1 VNKIQSAGFVW
12 RFLSPLPVIWRLHQV
27 GRSFLSPLIAVL
39 NHVPRTSQPDRAP
52 VLVDLGCGH
61 GIFLA
66 LAKHERPDLDLIGID
81 LSESKI
87 ASARKAFEAAG
98 LDASRLAVK
107 DIADFDPGSAD
118 AITILDVLY
127 LVPIDQWDGI
137 LDKCYAALKPSGALL
152 VKEMN
157 RNKKFKFQVLCL
169 EETLAVK
176 VLHLTTGNNFTF
188 PPPGE
193 IRARLEKA
201 GFTVEQIPLDRGYHV
216 PHMLWIARKPA
227 S

>member
-1 VNKIQSAGFVW
+1 MNKVQSAGFVW

-98 LDASRLAVK
+98 LDASQLAVK

-137 LDKCYAALKPSGALL
+137 LDKCHAALKPGGALL

-157 RNKKFKFQVLCL
+157 RDKKFKFQVLCL

-188 PPPGE
+188 PSPGE
-193 IRARLEKA
+193 IRARIEKA

-216 PHMLWIARKPA
+216 PHMLWIASKPA
-227 S
+227 N